1 MCSGRVADYF
11 LIYLKQQ
18 SALSSSNQLSA
29 RVCMHAHVCVCM
41 HTCHLSM
48 FMGVC
53 VCALFVF
60 VQAFVHLRAVFW
72 DVQLSGSATGG
83 KCWPVSFL
91 APQPP
96 SSHHN
101 MEILTD
107 LILSFSLLSLLC
119 SLHSTPALPLVTSLV
134 GVQLSENARGDTKR
148 ISGFRASN
156 QIYYNFWVD
165 VNLTIKNK
173 CCARD

>member
-11 LIYLKQQ
+11 LIYLQ
-18 SALSSSNQLSA
+18 AAERIEQLKPA
-29 RVCMHAHVCVCM
+29 QCPCVCM
-41 HTCHLSM
+41 HTC
-48 FMGVC
+48 VC
-53 VCALFVF
+53 VCVRALFVF

-134 GVQLSENARGDTKR
+134 GVQFSENARGDTKR

>member
-1 MCSGRVADYF
+1 MCAVAGLLTIF
-11 LIYLKQQ
+11 LSTSKQQ
-18 SALSSSNQLSA
+18 SALSSSNQLS
-29 RVCMHAHVCVCM
+29 VCVCVRFLSSCKRLCIWGLCFG
-41 HTCHLSM
+41 TCSSLAVPQEGSV
-48 FMGVC
+48 G
-53 VCALFVF
+53 LW
-60 VQAFVHLRAVFW
+60 AF
-72 DVQLSGSATGG
+72 S
-83 KCWPVSFL
+83 P
-91 APQPP
+91 PQPP

>member
-11 LIYLKQQ
+11 LIYLQ
-18 SALSSSNQLSA
+18 AAERIEQLKPA
-29 RVCMHAHVCVCM
+29 QCPCVCM

-60 VQAFVHLRAVFW
+60 VRVFVHLRAVFW

-101 MEILTD
+101 MELLTD
-107 LILSFSLLSLLC
+107 LILSFSPA
-119 SLHSTPALPLVTSLV
+119 LHSCSTPGDISRGSAALGEREGRHQKNFRL
-134 GVQLSENARGDTKR
+134 
-148 ISGFRASN
+148 SGFKSN
-156 QIYYNFWVD
+156 LLQFLGGCQPD
-165 VNLTIKNK
+165 
-173 CCARD
+173 D

>member
-11 LIYLKQQ
+11 LIYLQAAAQ
-18 SALSSSNQLSA
+18 TSSVP
-29 RVCMHAHVCVCM
+29 VCVHAHVPFEYVY
-41 HTCHLSM
+41 
-48 FMGVC
+48 GC

-60 VQAFVHLRAVFW
+60 VRAFVHLRAVFW

-101 MEILTD
+101 IELLTD

-134 GVQLSENARGDTKR
+134 GAQLSENARGDTKR

-156 QIYYNFWVD
+156 QIDYNFWVD

>member
-1 MCSGRVADYF
+1 MLTIF
-11 LIYLKQQ
+11 L
-18 SALSSSNQLSA
+18 STSSS
-29 RVCMHAHVCVCM
+29 RAHWAAQTSSVPVCVCM
-41 HTCHLSM
+41 HTCVYACTRAIWVCLWVC
-48 FMGVC
+48 VC
-53 VCALFVF
+53 VCARFLSSCK
-60 VQAFVHLRAVFW
+60 HLRAVFW

-119 SLHSTPALPLVTSLV
+119 SLHSIPALPLVTSLV

>member
-1 MCSGRVADYF
+1 MCAAAGLLTIF
-11 LIYLKQQ
+11 LSTSKQQ

-29 RVCMHAHVCVCM
+29 HVCACTRAIWVC
-41 HTCHLSM
+41 
-48 FMGVC
+48 VC